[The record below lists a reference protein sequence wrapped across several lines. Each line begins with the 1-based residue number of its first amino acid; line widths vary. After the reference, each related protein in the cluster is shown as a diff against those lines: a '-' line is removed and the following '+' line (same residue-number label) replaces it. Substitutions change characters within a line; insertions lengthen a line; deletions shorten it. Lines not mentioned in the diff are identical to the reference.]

1 MDAKEL
7 TVELIAH
14 NTVSYNSN
22 IEVMKYL
29 RKQMLEID
37 CHVEWIEYV
46 DPNGVQKVNLIGK
59 KGGNHDPRDRGIA
72 LLGHIDTVPAI
83 GWESNA
89 FEARIEGTKMYGRGS
104 CDMKGSVA
112 CMLETASRYANSD
125 LDYPLYVIV
134 TADEEVGFH
143 GAQAVADKSELFKG
157 PFPRYGVVG
166 EPTLLGVIHAHK
178 GNRSDGSH
186 RTWTGCA

>member
-59 KGGNHDPRDRGIA
+59 KGGNHDPGDRGSRCSDI
-72 LLGHIDTVPAI
+72 LTRCPQ
-83 GWESNA
+83 
-89 FEARIEGTKMYGRGS
+89 
-104 CDMKGSVA
+104 SV
-112 CMLETASRYANSD
+112 
-125 LDYPLYVIV
+125 
-134 TADEEVGFH
+134 
-143 GAQAVADKSELFKG
+143 
-157 PFPRYGVVG
+157 
-166 EPTLLGVIHAHK
+166 
-178 GNRSDGSH
+178 GNRMRSRLGS
-186 RTWTGCA
+186 REPRCMDAEVAT